1 MRKEFLNLFNSIP
14 ELLKPLFD
22 ACDSPWE
29 MLSRLSDFL
38 LEITKN
44 PPKGY
49 SLLQKEDGDFSRSNG
64 GALGAFSRSNGG
76 SLGDFSHSKDGARGY
91 FSRHSG
97 ILVGEGVKIEE
108 FSTIKA
114 PAVICRDAEIRQ
126 GAYLRGSVFL
136 GERAI
141 AGHGTEMKNTVLMDG
156 AKAPH
161 LSYLGDSIL
170 GKNAHLGAGVI
181 LSNLRLDKGEIFVN
195 LDALQD
201 PNNTVSSISQ
211 NKPGSTASPIDK
223 KISTGRK
230 KLGSIIGDNTEI
242 ACGTVLNPGTIIPKN
257 SLIFPK

>member
-1 MRKEFLNLFNSIP
+1 
-14 ELLKPLFD
+14 
-22 ACDSPWE
+22 
-29 MLSRLSDFL
+29 
-38 LEITKN
+38 
-44 PPKGY
+44 
-49 SLLQKEDGDFSRSNG
+49 
-64 GALGAFSRSNGG
+64 
-76 SLGDFSHSKDGARGY
+76 
-91 FSRHSG
+91 
-97 ILVGEGVKIEE
+97 LVGEGVKIEE
-108 FSTIKA
+108 LSTIKA

-136 GERAI
+136 GEGAI

-195 LDALQD
+195 LGAPQGPDNAIS
-201 PNNTVSSISQ
+201 NTPKRI
-211 NKPGSTASPIDK
+211 P
-223 KISTGRK
+223 TGRR

-257 SLIFPK
+257 SMIFPK

>member
-1 MRKEFLNLFNSIP
+1 MRKEFLNLFDSIP

-29 MLSRLSDFL
+29 MLSKLSDFL

-64 GALGAFSRSNGG
+64 GSLGA
-76 SLGDFSHSKDGARGY
+76 FSHSKDGARGDY
-91 FSRHSG
+91 SRHSG

-136 GERAI
+136 GEGAI

-195 LDALQD
+195 LGALQD
-201 PNNTVSSISQ
+201 PNNTVSSISK
-211 NKPGSTASPIDK
+211 NKPRSTASPVDK
-223 KISTGRK
+223 KIPTGRR
-230 KLGSIIGDNTEI
+230 KLGSIIGDNTES